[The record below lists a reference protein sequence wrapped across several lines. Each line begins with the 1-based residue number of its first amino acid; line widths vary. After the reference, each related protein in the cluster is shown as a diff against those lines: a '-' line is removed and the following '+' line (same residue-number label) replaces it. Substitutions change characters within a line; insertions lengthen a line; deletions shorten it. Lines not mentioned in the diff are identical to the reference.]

1 MNGDLV
7 SVYWIGVDL
16 EKYYLTHDLVTG
28 VQAVFT
34 LLHSVVVY
42 CMIVVRCIVYCTVM

>member
-1 MNGDLV
+1 MNFYEGDWINVPLFMNGDLV
-7 SVYWIGVDL
+7 SMYWIGVDL

-34 LLHSVVVY
+34 LLHSV
-42 CMIVVRCIVYCTVM
+42 IV

>member
-1 MNGDLV
+1 MNFYEGDWINVPLFMNADLV
-7 SVYWIGVDL
+7 SMYWIGVDL

-34 LLHSVVVY
+34 LLHSVVV
-42 CMIVVRCIVYCTVM
+42 